1 MNGLR
6 IEFQDQVNFV
16 ILDWDIPED
25 HAFGTGL
32 GMTNHPNFLSIA
44 PNSNEVVRG
53 LYAVAEERRA
63 AKRWWRN
70 SSRATAD

>member
-6 IEFQDQVNFV
+6 IEFQDRVNFV

-53 LYAVAEERRA
+53 LYLSPKSGELREMVEELLA
-63 AKRWWRN
+63 
-70 SSRATAD
+70 SHGG